1 MVVEVVKIHIIRQM
15 QRSLLIAALAI
26 MFLNAYCQQPTRFE
40 YTHIK
45 NSFYTSTSYLV
56 SPTFDQSKLEGKEG
70 KMIFLDQ
77 AYLNTLFNN
86 AINLS
91 ISKDKRDSVSPGTI
105 ARFAINKKG
114 EVIYCQ
120 FFLNFEDTLL
130 ITDEDLY
137 NLYRRIKKIEI
148 DITKFRID
156 PNYEYG
162 HKDADYA
169 IVIVGLISK
178 ESRDRFNK
186 EIEERRKKRR
196 LQNQAQTDS
205 IKFQ

>member
-1 MVVEVVKIHIIRQM
+1 M
-15 QRSLLIAALAI
+15 QRSLLIAALMI
-26 MFLNAYCQQPTRFE
+26 MSLNAYSQQSKRFE

-45 NSFYTSTSYLV
+45 NSFYTSTTYLV

-70 KMIFLDQ
+70 NMIFLDQ
-77 AYLNTLFNN
+77 AYNMNIHFNN

-120 FFLNFEDTLL
+120 FFLKFEDTLL

-137 NLYRRIKKIEI
+137 NLYSRIKKIEI

-162 HKDADYA
+162 LKDADYA
-169 IVIVGLISK
+169 IVMVGLISK
-178 ESRDRFNK
+178 ESRDRLNK

-196 LQNQAQTDS
+196 LQNQAQPDS